1 MSKSKESG
9 DGSSGAKRRAFR
21 RADAVDKAITAFEE
35 SLEEKPVT
43 LGEYLRLVQLQKEID
58 GDEPKDIEVTWK
70 EHDETK
76 SSDK

>member
-9 DGSSGAKRRAFR
+9 DGSSGAKRRALR
-21 RADAVDKAITAFEE
+21 RAGAVDKAITAFEE

-70 EHDETK
+70 EQDETK
-76 SSDK
+76 SSGK